1 MIEKFWAVFSIID
14 LQTIILAALLFFIG
28 YVLAP
33 TVYYKK
39 VKWLTAY
46 PFFIIHLMDKYFK
59 KNWPALTIFS
69 VIFGL
74 NSISLFINLLSG
86 WGILLPFILIIY
98 TGLNI
103 GVVMYHTL
111 EGKFYYA
118 SLLNPV
124 AILELPAAWISV
136 AMGIQFGL
144 NRISSLSLYETI
156 SFSKYV
162 DYFLY
167 TVLPLLFIAAI
178 IETVLI
184 IVARKQEAD
193 VD

>member
-1 MIEKFWAVFSIID
+1 MIENFWAVFRIID

-59 KNWPALTIFS
+59 KDWPALTIFI
-69 VIFGL
+69 VIFCL

-86 WGILLPFILIIY
+86 WGIFLPFILIIY

-103 GVVMYHTL
+103 GIVMYHTL

-167 TVLPLLFIAAI
+167 TVVPLLFLAAI

-193 VD
+193 AD

>member
-1 MIEKFWAVFSIID
+1 MIENFWAVFSIIN
-14 LQTIILAALLFFIG
+14 LQTIILVALLFFIG

-33 TVYYKK
+33 TIYYKK

-59 KNWPALTIFS
+59 KDWPALTIFI
-69 VIFGL
+69 VIFCL

-144 NRISSLSLYETI
+144 NRIPGLTLYETI
-156 SFSKYV
+156 SFGKYV

-167 TVLPLLFIAAI
+167 TVVPLLFIAAI

-184 IVARKQEAD
+184 ILARKHEAD
-193 VD
+193 MD

>member
-1 MIEKFWAVFSIID
+1 MIENFWAVFRMID
-14 LQTIILAALLFFIG
+14 LQTIILAALLFFIV

-46 PFFIIHLMDKYFK
+46 PFFIIHLMDKYFRK
-59 KNWPALTIFS
+59 DWPALTIFI
-69 VIFGL
+69 VIFCL

-144 NRISSLSLYETI
+144 NRISSISLYETI

-167 TVLPLLFIAAI
+167 TVVPLLFLAAI

-193 VD
+193 AD

>member
-1 MIEKFWAVFSIID
+1 MIEKFWEVFSIID

-39 VKWLTAY
+39 VKWLTTY

-59 KNWPALTIFS
+59 KNWPALTIFI

-144 NRISSLSLYETI
+144 NRISSISLYETI

-167 TVLPLLFIAAI
+167 TVVPLLFLAAI

-193 VD
+193 AD

>member
-1 MIEKFWAVFSIID
+1 MTENFWAVFRIID

-59 KNWPALTIFS
+59 KDWPALTIFI
-69 VIFGL
+69 VIFCL

-167 TVLPLLFIAAI
+167 TVVPLLFIAAI

-193 VD
+193 AD

>member
-1 MIEKFWAVFSIID
+1 MIEKFWAVFSVID

-59 KNWPALTIFS
+59 KDWPALTIFI

-74 NSISLFINLLSG
+74 NSLSLFINLLSG

-156 SFSKYV
+156 TFSKYV
-162 DYFLY
+162 GYFLY
-167 TVLPLLFIAAI
+167 TVVPLLFLAAI
-178 IETVLI
+178 IETALI
-184 IVARKQEAD
+184 IIARKQEAD
-193 VD
+193 AD

>member
-1 MIEKFWAVFSIID
+1 
-14 LQTIILAALLFFIG
+14 
-28 YVLAP
+28 
-33 TVYYKK
+33 
-39 VKWLTAY
+39 
-46 PFFIIHLMDKYFK
+46 MDKYFK
-59 KNWPALTIFS
+59 KNWQALTIFI

-74 NSISLFINLLSG
+74 NSFSLFINLLSG

-144 NRISSLSLYETI
+144 NRISGLSLYEAI

-167 TVLPLLFIAAI
+167 TVVPLLFLAAI

-193 VD
+193 AD

>member
-1 MIEKFWAVFSIID
+1 MIENFWAVFRIID

-59 KNWPALTIFS
+59 KDWPALTIFI
-69 VIFGL
+69 VIFCL

-167 TVLPLLFIAAI
+167 TVVPLLFIAAI

>member
-1 MIEKFWAVFSIID
+1 MIENFWAVFRIID

-59 KNWPALTIFS
+59 KDWPALTIFI
-69 VIFGL
+69 VIFCL

-162 DYFLY
+162 DYFLF
-167 TVLPLLFIAAI
+167 TVVPLLFLAAI

-193 VD
+193 AD